1 MSIKKKTHKNKSKA
15 SDNSTKKKV
24 EKKATVKRAKPKKA
38 ASKKATSKKNT
49 SKKAAPKKAT
59 PKKAALKKATPKK
72 AAPKKAAPKKSA
84 PKKAAPKKSAP
95 KKAAPKKT
103 ATKKATSKKNT
114 SKKAAPKKTAPK
126 KIIKKEKSSKKTTS
140 KKTISKKEEFLP
152 EQYVVYP
159 SHGIGQILEIEKKE
173 IAGQMLTM
181 YVIEFEKEKMTLR
194 VPLEKTKEIGV
205 RKVSTKNQLK
215 EIFEI
220 LTGKAKIRR
229 TMWSRRA
236 QEYEAKINSGDIKLL
251 TEVVRDLF
259 RSDSQPEQSY
269 SERQLYE
276 AARERLSREVAV
288 IEKTDEQKAIEKIE
302 TILNNSNGGN
312 ENLNPDN

>member
-1 MSIKKKTHKNKSKA
+1 MSVKKRAQKNKSKA
-15 SDNSTKKKV
+15 AEKISKKKVVKKNMVKKASTKK
-24 EKKATVKRAKPKKA
+24 ASQKRAAP
-38 ASKKATSKKNT
+38 
-49 SKKAAPKKAT
+49 KKAAPKKTSSKKAV
-59 PKKAALKKATPKK
+59 PKKAAPRK
-72 AAPKKAAPKKSA
+72 AAPKKAAPKKTSSKKA
-84 PKKAAPKKSAP
+84 VPKKAAPKKATP
-95 KKAAPKKT
+95 NKT
-103 ATKKATSKKNT
+103 ATKK
-114 SKKAAPKKTAPK
+114 
-126 KIIKKEKSSKKTTS
+126 IIKKKESPKNSSEKRNVA
-140 KKTISKKEEFLP
+140 KKEEFLP

-159 SHGIGQILEIEKKE
+159 SHGIGQILLIEKKE

-194 VPLEKTKEIGV
+194 VPIEKTKEIGV
-205 RKVSTKNQLK
+205 RKISTKNQLK
-215 EIFEI
+215 DVFEI

-236 QEYEAKINSGDIKLL
+236 QEYETKINSGDIKLL

-288 IEKTDEQKAIEKIE
+288 IEKTDEQKAIEKME
-302 TILNNSNGGN
+302 TILNNSNVRN
-312 ENLNPDN
+312 EELSTEN

>member
-1 MSIKKKTHKNKSKA
+1 MSVKKKTQKNKSKA
-15 SDNSTKKKV
+15 AANTNKKKIVKKAIVKKAVTKKT
-24 EKKATVKRAKPKKA
+24 ATKKA
-38 ASKKATSKKNT
+38 A
-49 SKKAAPKKAT
+49 
-59 PKKAALKKATPKK
+59 PKK
-72 AAPKKAAPKKSA
+72 AAPKKAAPKKAA
-84 PKKAAPKKSAP
+84 PKKAAPKKVAP
-95 KKAAPKKT
+95 KKAS
-103 ATKKATSKKNT
+103 TKKAVPKRVIKK
-114 SKKAAPKKTAPK
+114 KKPPKKSSEKRNAA
-126 KIIKKEKSSKKTTS
+126 KKEDS
-140 KKTISKKEEFLP
+140 LP

-194 VPLEKTKEIGV
+194 VPIEKTKDIGV

-215 EIFEI
+215 DIFEI

-288 IEKTDEQKAIEKIE
+288 IEKTDEQKAIEKME
-302 TILNNSNGGN
+302 TILNNSNGRN
-312 ENLNPDN
+312 EELSTEDQE

>member
-1 MSIKKKTHKNKSKA
+1 MSVKKKTQKNKSKA
-15 SDNSTKKKV
+15 TDNTNKKKIV
-24 EKKATVKRAKPKKA
+24 RKTKVKKATL
-38 ASKKATSKKNT
+38 KKATT
-49 SKKAAPKKAT
+49 KKAAPKKVS
-59 PKKAALKKATPKK
+59 PKKASPKK
-72 AAPKKAAPKKSA
+72 AAPKKAA
-84 PKKAAPKKSAP
+84 
-95 KKAAPKKT
+95 T
-103 ATKKATSKKNT
+103 
-114 SKKAAPKKTAPK
+114 KKTAPK
-126 KIIKKEKSSKKTTS
+126 KAALKRVTKKKESPKKSSKKRTVV
-140 KKTISKKEEFLP
+140 KKEEFLP

-194 VPLEKTKEIGV
+194 VPIEKTKEIGV
-205 RKVSTKNQLK
+205 RKVSTRNQLK
-215 EIFEI
+215 NIFEI

-288 IEKTDEQKAIEKIE
+288 IEKTDEQKAIEKME
-302 TILNNSNGGN
+302 TILNNSNGRN
-312 ENLNPDN
+312 EELSTEE

>member
-1 MSIKKKTHKNKSKA
+1 MSVKKKTQKNKSKA
-15 SDNSTKKKV
+15 ADNSNKKKV
-24 EKKATVKRAKPKKA
+24 VKKTMMKKASPKNATPKKTAPKKTSPKKA
-38 ASKKATSKKNT
+38 V
-49 SKKAAPKKAT
+49 PKKAT
-59 PKKAALKKATPKK
+59 PKKAVPKK
-72 AAPKKAAPKKSA
+72 AAPKKAAT
-84 PKKAAPKKSAP
+84 KKAAPKKAATKRAGP
-95 KKAAPKKT
+95 KKVT
-103 ATKKATSKKNT
+103 
-114 SKKAAPKKTAPK
+114 PK
-126 KIIKKEKSSKKTTS
+126 KIIKKKESPKKFSGKRTVT
-140 KKTISKKEEFLP
+140 KKEEFLP

-194 VPLEKTKEIGV
+194 VPIEKTKEIGV

-215 EIFEI
+215 DIFEI

-236 QEYEAKINSGDIKLL
+236 QEYEAKINSGNIKLL

-288 IEKTDEQKAIEKIE
+288 IEKTDEQKAIEKME
-302 TILNNSNGGN
+302 TILNNSNGRN
-312 ENLNPDN
+312 EELSTEE

>member
-1 MSIKKKTHKNKSKA
+1 MSVKKKSQKNKSKA
-15 SDNSTKKKV
+15 SNNSVNRKVKKK
-24 EKKATVKRAKPKKA
+24 AK
-38 ASKKATSKKNT
+38 
-49 SKKAAPKKAT
+49 
-59 PKKAALKKATPKK
+59 L
-72 AAPKKAAPKKSA
+72 KKSA
-84 PKKAAPKKSAP
+84 PKKTASKKTSPKKSVPKKVASKKTSLKKSAP
-95 KKAAPKKT
+95 KKVSSKKTDPKKT
-103 ATKKATSKKNT
+103 KSKKVT
-114 SKKAAPKKTAPK
+114 SKKATVKKTSPNKVTSKKVIKKNEASKKPSVKKTA
-126 KIIKKEKSSKKTTS
+126 SKKN
-140 KKTISKKEEFLP
+140 EFLP

-173 IAGQMLTM
+173 IAGQMLKM
-181 YVIEFEKEKMTLR
+181 YVIEFEKEKMILR
-194 VPLEKTKEIGV
+194 VPIEKTKEIGV

-302 TILNNSNGGN
+302 TILNNSNGRN
-312 ENLNPDN
+312 ENLNSED

>member
-1 MSIKKKTHKNKSKA
+1 MSVKKKTQK
-15 SDNSTKKKV
+15 
-24 EKKATVKRAKPKKA
+24 AKPKKTA
-38 ASKKATSKKNT
+38 NNSKKKAVKKTATKKVIT
-49 SKKAAPKKAT
+49 KKSSPKKAAPKKAATKKSVPKKAATKKTAPKKASPKKAATKKSTPKKAT
-59 PKKAALKKATPKK
+59 PKKAAEKRAI
-72 AAPKKAAPKKSA
+72 
-84 PKKAAPKKSAP
+84 
-95 KKAAPKKT
+95 
-103 ATKKATSKKNT
+103 TKK
-114 SKKAAPKKTAPK
+114 
-126 KIIKKEKSSKKTTS
+126 EQ
-140 KKTISKKEEFLP
+140 FLP

-173 IAGQMLTM
+173 IAGQMLKM
-181 YVIEFEKEKMTLR
+181 YVIEFEKEKMILR
-194 VPLEKTKEIGV
+194 VPIEKTKEIGV

-288 IEKTDEQKAIEKIE
+288 IEKTDEQKAIEKME
-302 TILNNSNGGN
+302 TILNNSNVRN
-312 ENLNPDN
+312 EELITED

>member
-1 MSIKKKTHKNKSKA
+1 MSVKKKTQKNKSKA
-15 SDNSTKKKV
+15 AANTKKKKIV
-24 EKKATVKRAKPKKA
+24 KKALV
-38 ASKKATSKKNT
+38 
-49 SKKAAPKKAT
+49 KKAAPKKVATKKVT
-59 PKKAALKKATPKK
+59 PKKVTPKK
-72 AAPKKAAPKKSA
+72 AAPKKAAPKKAA
-84 PKKAAPKKSAP
+84 PKKAAPKKVATKKVTPKKVAP
-95 KKAAPKKT
+95 KKVIKKKDSPKK
-103 ATKKATSKKNT
+103 SL
-114 SKKAAPKKTAPK
+114 
-126 KIIKKEKSSKKTTS
+126 EKRTVA
-140 KKTISKKEEFLP
+140 KKEEFLP

-194 VPLEKTKEIGV
+194 VPIEKTKEIGV

-215 EIFEI
+215 DIFEI

-288 IEKTDEQKAIEKIE
+288 IEKTDEQKAIEKME
-302 TILNNSNGGN
+302 TILNNSNGRN
-312 ENLNPDN
+312 EELSTEDQE

>member
-1 MSIKKKTHKNKSKA
+1 MSVKKKTQK
-15 SDNSTKKKV
+15 
-24 EKKATVKRAKPKKA
+24 AKPKKTA
-38 ASKKATSKKNT
+38 INPKKKAVKKTATKKVITKKSSPKKATPKKVAT
-49 SKKAAPKKAT
+49 KKAGPKKVATKKAAPKKVATKKSTPKKAT
-59 PKKAALKKATPKK
+59 PKKAV
-72 AAPKKAAPKKSA
+72 S
-84 PKKAAPKKSAP
+84 
-95 KKAAPKKT
+95 KKT
-103 ATKKATSKKNT
+103 V
-114 SKKAAPKKTAPK
+114 SKKAASKKTAPK
-126 KIIKKEKSSKKTTS
+126 KVVEKKV
-140 KKTISKKEEFLP
+140 ISKKEQFLP
-152 EQYVVYP
+152 EQYVIYP

-173 IAGQMLTM
+173 IAGQMLKM
-181 YVIEFEKEKMTLR
+181 YVIEFEKEKMILR
-194 VPLEKTKEIGV
+194 VPIEKTKEIGV

-288 IEKTDEQKAIEKIE
+288 IEKTDEQKAIEKME
-302 TILNNSNGGN
+302 TILNNSNVRN
-312 ENLNPDN
+312 EEINTED

>member
-1 MSIKKKTHKNKSKA
+1 MSVKKKTQK
-15 SDNSTKKKV
+15 
-24 EKKATVKRAKPKKA
+24 AKPKKTA
-38 ASKKATSKKNT
+38 NNPKKKAVKKTAAKKVITKKSSPKKNT
-49 SKKAAPKKAT
+49 PKKVATKKAGPKKVAIKKDYPKKVATKKSTPKKAT
-59 PKKAALKKATPKK
+59 PKKVV
-72 AAPKKAAPKKSA
+72 
-84 PKKAAPKKSAP
+84 
-95 KKAAPKKT
+95 
-103 ATKKATSKKNT
+103 
-114 SKKAAPKKTAPK
+114 SKKAASKKTAPK
-126 KIIKKEKSSKKTTS
+126 KVVEKKV
-140 KKTISKKEEFLP
+140 ISKKEQFLP
-152 EQYVVYP
+152 EQYVIYP

-173 IAGQMLTM
+173 IAGQMLKM
-181 YVIEFEKEKMTLR
+181 YVIEFEKEKMILR
-194 VPLEKTKEIGV
+194 VPVEKTKEIGV

-288 IEKTDEQKAIEKIE
+288 IEKTDEQKAVEKIE
-302 TILNNSNGGN
+302 TILNNSNGRN
-312 ENLNPDN
+312 EEINTED

>member
-1 MSIKKKTHKNKSKA
+1 MSVKKKTQK
-15 SDNSTKKKV
+15 
-24 EKKATVKRAKPKKA
+24 AKPKKTA
-38 ASKKATSKKNT
+38 NNPKKKAVKKT
-49 SKKAAPKKAT
+49 ATKKVITKKSSPKKAT
-59 PKKAALKKATPKK
+59 PKKVATKKAGPKKVATKKAAPKKVATKKSTPKKATPKK
-72 AAPKKAAPKKSA
+72 VV
-84 PKKAAPKKSAP
+84 
-95 KKAAPKKT
+95 
-103 ATKKATSKKNT
+103 
-114 SKKAAPKKTAPK
+114 SKKAASKKTAPK
-126 KIIKKEKSSKKTTS
+126 KVVEKKV
-140 KKTISKKEEFLP
+140 ISKKEQFLP
-152 EQYVVYP
+152 EQYVIYP

-173 IAGQMLTM
+173 IAGQMLKM
-181 YVIEFEKEKMTLR
+181 YVIEFEKEKMILR
-194 VPLEKTKEIGV
+194 VPIEKTKEIGV

-288 IEKTDEQKAIEKIE
+288 IEKTDEQKAIEKME
-302 TILNNSNGGN
+302 TILNNSNGRN
-312 ENLNPDN
+312 EEINTED

>member
-1 MSIKKKTHKNKSKA
+1 MSVKKKTQK
-15 SDNSTKKKV
+15 T
-24 EKKATVKRAKPKKA
+24 KPKKTA
-38 ASKKATSKKNT
+38 NNSKKKAVKKT
-49 SKKAAPKKAT
+49 VTKKVITKKSS
-59 PKKAALKKATPKK
+59 PKKAALKKAAPKK
-72 AAPKKAAPKKSA
+72 AAPKKAAPKKA
-84 PKKAAPKKSAP
+84 AAKKAAPKKAAA
-95 KKAAPKKT
+95 KKAAPKK
-103 ATKKATSKKNT
+103 AAAKKVVEKKV
-114 SKKAAPKKTAPK
+114 
-126 KIIKKEKSSKKTTS
+126 
-140 KKTISKKEEFLP
+140 ISKKEEFLP

-181 YVIEFEKEKMTLR
+181 YVIEFEKEKMILR
-194 VPLEKTKEIGV
+194 VPIEKTKEIGV

-288 IEKTDEQKAIEKIE
+288 IEKTDEQKAIEKME
-302 TILNNSNGGN
+302 TILNNSNGRN
-312 ENLNPDN
+312 EEINTED

>member
-1 MSIKKKTHKNKSKA
+1 MSVKKKTQKNKSKA
-15 SDNSTKKKV
+15 AANTNKKKIVKKAMVKKAVTKKT
-24 EKKATVKRAKPKKA
+24 ATKKA
-38 ASKKATSKKNT
+38 A
-49 SKKAAPKKAT
+49 
-59 PKKAALKKATPKK
+59 PKK
-72 AAPKKAAPKKSA
+72 AAPKKAAPKKAAPKKVA
-84 PKKAAPKKSAP
+84 PKKASTKKAVPKRVIKKKKPPKKSSE
-95 KKAAPKKT
+95 KRNAA
-103 ATKKATSKKNT
+103 
-114 SKKAAPKKTAPK
+114 
-126 KIIKKEKSSKKTTS
+126 
-140 KKTISKKEEFLP
+140 KKEEFLP

-194 VPLEKTKEIGV
+194 VPIEKTKEIGV

-215 EIFEI
+215 DIFEI

-288 IEKTDEQKAIEKIE
+288 IEKTDEQKAIEKME
-302 TILNNSNGGN
+302 TILNNSNGRN
-312 ENLNPDN
+312 EELSTEDQE

>member
-1 MSIKKKTHKNKSKA
+1 MSVKKKTQK
-15 SDNSTKKKV
+15 
-24 EKKATVKRAKPKKA
+24 AKPKKTA
-38 ASKKATSKKNT
+38 NNSKKKAVKKT
-49 SKKAAPKKAT
+49 VTKKIITKKSS
-59 PKKAALKKATPKK
+59 PKK
-72 AAPKKAAPKKSA
+72 AAPKKAAAKKAAVKKTAPKKAAVKKTA
-84 PKKAAPKKSAP
+84 PKKAAAKKAAIKKTAPKKAAAKKAAPKK
-95 KKAAPKKT
+95 AA
-103 ATKKATSKKNT
+103 A
-114 SKKAAPKKTAPK
+114 K
-126 KIIKKEKSSKKTTS
+126 KIVEKKV
-140 KKTISKKEEFLP
+140 ISKKEEFLP

-181 YVIEFEKEKMTLR
+181 YVIEFEKEKMILR
-194 VPLEKTKEIGV
+194 VPIEKTKEIGV

-288 IEKTDEQKAIEKIE
+288 IEKTDEQKAIEKME
-302 TILNNSNGGN
+302 TILNNSNGRN
-312 ENLNPDN
+312 EEINTED

>member
-1 MSIKKKTHKNKSKA
+1 MSVKKKTQKNKSKA
-15 SDNSTKKKV
+15 TANTKKKKIV
-24 EKKATVKRAKPKKA
+24 KKAMVKKA
-38 ASKKATSKKNT
+38 A
-49 SKKAAPKKAT
+49 
-59 PKKAALKKATPKK
+59 PKKAALKKAAPKKVATKKVATKKAAPKK
-72 AAPKKAAPKKSA
+72 AAPKKAAPKK
-84 PKKAAPKKSAP
+84 AAK
-95 KKAAPKKT
+95 
-103 ATKKATSKKNT
+103 
-114 SKKAAPKKTAPK
+114 KKTAPK
-126 KIIKKEKSSKKTTS
+126 KVATKKVTPKKVAQKKVIKKKDSSKKSLEKRTVA
-140 KKTISKKEEFLP
+140 KKEEFLP

-194 VPLEKTKEIGV
+194 VPIEKTKEIGV

-215 EIFEI
+215 DIFEI

-288 IEKTDEQKAIEKIE
+288 IEKTDEQKAIEKME
-302 TILNNSNGGN
+302 TILNNSNGRN
-312 ENLNPDN
+312 EELSTEDQE

>member
-49 SKKAAPKKAT
+49 
-59 PKKAALKKATPKK
+59 PKK
-72 AAPKKAAPKKSA
+72 AAPKKAAPKKAAPKKAA

-126 KIIKKEKSSKKTTS
+126 KINKKEKPSKKTTS

-288 IEKTDEQKAIEKIE
+288 IEKNDEQKAIEKIE

>member
-1 MSIKKKTHKNKSKA
+1 MSVKKKTQKA
-15 SDNSTKKKV
+15 KPKKTANNPKKKAVKKTATKKVITKKSSPKKTTPKKV
-24 EKKATVKRAKPKKA
+24 ATKKAAPKKVATKKAAPKKVATKKSTAKKATPKKIVSKKA
-38 ASKKATSKKNT
+38 ASKK
-49 SKKAAPKKAT
+49 
-59 PKKAALKKATPKK
+59 
-72 AAPKKAAPKKSA
+72 
-84 PKKAAPKKSAP
+84 
-95 KKAAPKKT
+95 
-103 ATKKATSKKNT
+103 
-114 SKKAAPKKTAPK
+114 TAPK
-126 KIIKKEKSSKKTTS
+126 KVVEKKV
-140 KKTISKKEEFLP
+140 ISKKEQFLP
-152 EQYVVYP
+152 EQYVIYP

-173 IAGQMLTM
+173 IAGQMLKM
-181 YVIEFEKEKMTLR
+181 YVIEFEKEKMILR
-194 VPLEKTKEIGV
+194 VPIEKTKEIGV

-288 IEKTDEQKAIEKIE
+288 IEKTDEQKAIEKME
-302 TILNNSNGGN
+302 TILNNSNGRN
-312 ENLNPDN
+312 EEINTED

>member
-1 MSIKKKTHKNKSKA
+1 MSVKKKIKKTETKKSVKKPAKKTVSKKTAVKKIVTKKTVGKKA
-15 SDNSTKKKV
+15 SSKKV
-24 EKKATVKRAKPKKA
+24 
-38 ASKKATSKKNT
+38 
-49 SKKAAPKKAT
+49 T
-59 PKKAALKKATPKK
+59 PKKASPKKASPKKASSKKVSSKKVTPKK
-72 AAPKKAAPKKSA
+72 VTPKKMPIKKVIE
-84 PKKAAPKKSAP
+84 
-95 KKAAPKKT
+95 
-103 ATKKATSKKNT
+103 
-114 SKKAAPKKTAPK
+114 K
-126 KIIKKEKSSKKTTS
+126 KIINKKD
-140 KKTISKKEEFLP
+140 EFFP

-173 IAGQMLTM
+173 IAGQFLTM
-181 YVIEFEKEKMTLR
+181 YVIEFEKEKMILR
-194 VPLEKTKEIGV
+194 VPIEKTKEIGV
-205 RKVSTKNQLK
+205 RKVSTRNQLK
-215 EIFEI
+215 EIFDI

-288 IEKTDEQKAIEKIE
+288 IEKTDEQKAIEKME
-302 TILNNSNGGN
+302 TILNNSNPRS
-312 ENLNPDN
+312 EELSSED

>member
-1 MSIKKKTHKNKSKA
+1 MSVKKKTQK
-15 SDNSTKKKV
+15 
-24 EKKATVKRAKPKKA
+24 AKPKKTA
-38 ASKKATSKKNT
+38 NNSKKKAVKKT
-49 SKKAAPKKAT
+49 VTKKVITKKSS
-59 PKKAALKKATPKK
+59 PKKAAAKK
-72 AAPKKAAPKKSA
+72 AAPKKAAA
-84 PKKAAPKKSAP
+84 
-95 KKAAPKKT
+95 KKT
-103 ATKKATSKKNT
+103 AAKKVVEKKV
-114 SKKAAPKKTAPK
+114 
-126 KIIKKEKSSKKTTS
+126 
-140 KKTISKKEEFLP
+140 ISKKEEFLP

-181 YVIEFEKEKMTLR
+181 YVIEFEKEKMILR
-194 VPLEKTKEIGV
+194 VPIEKTKEIGV

-288 IEKTDEQKAIEKIE
+288 IEKTDEQKAIEKME
-302 TILNNSNGGN
+302 TILNNSNGRN
-312 ENLNPDN
+312 EEINTED

>member
-24 EKKATVKRAKPKKA
+24 EKKATVKRAKPKKVSLKKA

-72 AAPKKAAPKKSA
+72 AAPKKAAPKKTA
-84 PKKAAPKKSAP
+84 P
-95 KKAAPKKT
+95 
-103 ATKKATSKKNT
+103 KKATSKKNT
-114 SKKAAPKKTAPK
+114 SKKAALKKTAPK
-126 KIIKKEKSSKKTTS
+126 KIIKKEKPSKKTTS

>member
-1 MSIKKKTHKNKSKA
+1 MSVKKKTQK
-15 SDNSTKKKV
+15 
-24 EKKATVKRAKPKKA
+24 AKPKKTA
-38 ASKKATSKKNT
+38 NNSKKKAVKKT
-49 SKKAAPKKAT
+49 VTKKVITKKSS
-59 PKKAALKKATPKK
+59 PKKAAA
-72 AAPKKAAPKKSA
+72 
-84 PKKAAPKKSAP
+84 

-103 ATKKATSKKNT
+103 AAKKVVEKKV
-114 SKKAAPKKTAPK
+114 
-126 KIIKKEKSSKKTTS
+126 
-140 KKTISKKEEFLP
+140 ISKKEEFLP

-181 YVIEFEKEKMTLR
+181 YVIEFEKEKMILR
-194 VPLEKTKEIGV
+194 VPIEKTKEIGV

-288 IEKTDEQKAIEKIE
+288 IEKTDEQKAIEKME
-302 TILNNSNGGN
+302 TILNNSNGRN
-312 ENLNPDN
+312 EEINTED

>member
-1 MSIKKKTHKNKSKA
+1 MSVKKKTQK
-15 SDNSTKKKV
+15 
-24 EKKATVKRAKPKKA
+24 AKPKKTA
-38 ASKKATSKKNT
+38 NNSKKKAVKKT
-49 SKKAAPKKAT
+49 VTKKVITKKSSPKKAAAKKAAPKKTAPKKT
-59 PKKAALKKATPKK
+59 APKKAAAKKTAAKKAAPKK
-72 AAPKKAAPKKSA
+72 AAPKKAAPKKA
-84 PKKAAPKKSAP
+84 AAKKAAA
-95 KKAAPKKT
+95 KKT
-103 ATKKATSKKNT
+103 AAKKVVEKKV
-114 SKKAAPKKTAPK
+114 
-126 KIIKKEKSSKKTTS
+126 
-140 KKTISKKEEFLP
+140 ISKKDEFLP

-181 YVIEFEKEKMTLR
+181 YVIEFEKEKMILR
-194 VPLEKTKEIGV
+194 VPIEKTKEIGV

-288 IEKTDEQKAIEKIE
+288 IEKTDEQKAIEKME
-302 TILNNSNGGN
+302 TILNNSNGRN
-312 ENLNPDN
+312 EEINTED

>member
-1 MSIKKKTHKNKSKA
+1 MSVKKKTQKAKPKKTANNSKKKA
-15 SDNSTKKKV
+15 VKKTVTKKVITKKSSP
-24 EKKATVKRAKPKKA
+24 KKAAPKKTAPKKA
-38 ASKKATSKKNT
+38 ASKKAAAKKAAA
-49 SKKAAPKKAT
+49 KKAAPKKAT
-59 PKKAALKKATPKK
+59 AKK
-72 AAPKKAAPKKSA
+72 AAPKKAAPKKTA
-84 PKKAAPKKSAP
+84 AKKVVEKKV
-95 KKAAPKKT
+95 
-103 ATKKATSKKNT
+103 
-114 SKKAAPKKTAPK
+114 
-126 KIIKKEKSSKKTTS
+126 
-140 KKTISKKEEFLP
+140 ISKKEEFLP

-181 YVIEFEKEKMTLR
+181 YVIEFEKEKMILR
-194 VPLEKTKEIGV
+194 VPIEKTKEIGV

-288 IEKTDEQKAIEKIE
+288 IEKTDEQKAIEKME
-302 TILNNSNGGN
+302 TILNNSNGRN
-312 ENLNPDN
+312 EEMMHEENEFYVTSFRESINFKTFSSTSVLL

>member
-1 MSIKKKTHKNKSKA
+1 MSVKKKTQK
-15 SDNSTKKKV
+15 T
-24 EKKATVKRAKPKKA
+24 KPKKTA
-38 ASKKATSKKNT
+38 NNSKKKAVKKT
-49 SKKAAPKKAT
+49 VTKKVITKKSS
-59 PKKAALKKATPKK
+59 PKK
-72 AAPKKAAPKKSA
+72 AAPKKAAPKKAA
-84 PKKAAPKKSAP
+84 PKKAAPKK
-95 KKAAPKKT
+95 AAPKKV
-103 ATKKATSKKNT
+103 AAKKVVEKKV
-114 SKKAAPKKTAPK
+114 
-126 KIIKKEKSSKKTTS
+126 
-140 KKTISKKEEFLP
+140 ISKKEEFLP

-181 YVIEFEKEKMTLR
+181 YVIEFEKEKMILR
-194 VPLEKTKEIGV
+194 VPIEKTKEIGV

-288 IEKTDEQKAIEKIE
+288 IEKTDEQKAIEKME
-302 TILNNSNGGN
+302 TILNNSNGRN
-312 ENLNPDN
+312 EEINTED

>member
-1 MSIKKKTHKNKSKA
+1 MSVKKKTQK
-15 SDNSTKKKV
+15 T
-24 EKKATVKRAKPKKA
+24 KPKKTA
-38 ASKKATSKKNT
+38 NNSKKKAVKKT
-49 SKKAAPKKAT
+49 VTKKVITKKSSPKKAAPKKAAAKKTAPKKTAPKKTAPKKVT
-59 PKKAALKKATPKK
+59 PKKAAPKKVATKKAAPKK
-72 AAPKKAAPKKSA
+72 AAPKKAAPKKA
-84 PKKAAPKKSAP
+84 AAKKATPKKAAAKKVVE
-95 KKAAPKKT
+95 KKV
-103 ATKKATSKKNT
+103 
-114 SKKAAPKKTAPK
+114 
-126 KIIKKEKSSKKTTS
+126 
-140 KKTISKKEEFLP
+140 ISKKEEFLP

-181 YVIEFEKEKMTLR
+181 YVIEFEKEKMILR
-194 VPLEKTKEIGV
+194 VPIEKTKEIGV

-288 IEKTDEQKAIEKIE
+288 IEKTDEQKAIEKME
-302 TILNNSNGGN
+302 TILNNSNGRN
-312 ENLNPDN
+312 EEINTED

>member
-1 MSIKKKTHKNKSKA
+1 MSVKKKTQK
-15 SDNSTKKKV
+15 
-24 EKKATVKRAKPKKA
+24 AKPKKTA
-38 ASKKATSKKNT
+38 NNPKKKAVKKTATKKAITKKSSPKKATPKKVAT
-49 SKKAAPKKAT
+49 KKAGPKKVATKKAGPKKVATKKSTPKKAT
-59 PKKAALKKATPKK
+59 PKKAV
-72 AAPKKAAPKKSA
+72 S
-84 PKKAAPKKSAP
+84 
-95 KKAAPKKT
+95 KKT
-103 ATKKATSKKNT
+103 V
-114 SKKAAPKKTAPK
+114 SKKAASKKTAPK
-126 KIIKKEKSSKKTTS
+126 KVVEKKA
-140 KKTISKKEEFLP
+140 ISKKEQFLP

-181 YVIEFEKEKMTLR
+181 YVIEFEKEKMILR
-194 VPLEKTKEIGV
+194 VPIEKTKEIGV

-288 IEKTDEQKAIEKIE
+288 IEKTDEQKAVEKME
-302 TILNNSNGGN
+302 TILNNSNGRN
-312 ENLNPDN
+312 EEINTED

>member
-1 MSIKKKTHKNKSKA
+1 MSVKKKTQKAKQKKTANNPNKKA
-15 SDNSTKKKV
+15 VKKTATKKV
-24 EKKATVKRAKPKKA
+24 ITKK
-38 ASKKATSKKNT
+38 SS
-49 SKKAAPKKAT
+49 PKKAT
-59 PKKAALKKATPKK
+59 PKKVATKKAGPKKVATKKAAPKKVATKKSTPKKATPKK
-72 AAPKKAAPKKSA
+72 VV
-84 PKKAAPKKSAP
+84 
-95 KKAAPKKT
+95 
-103 ATKKATSKKNT
+103 
-114 SKKAAPKKTAPK
+114 SKKAASKKTAPK
-126 KIIKKEKSSKKTTS
+126 KVVEKKV
-140 KKTISKKEEFLP
+140 ISKKEQFLP
-152 EQYVVYP
+152 EQYVIYP

-173 IAGQMLTM
+173 IAGQMLKM
-181 YVIEFEKEKMTLR
+181 YVIEFEKEKMILR
-194 VPLEKTKEIGV
+194 VPIEKTKEIGV

-288 IEKTDEQKAIEKIE
+288 IEKTDEQKAIEKME
-302 TILNNSNGGN
+302 TILNNSNGRN
-312 ENLNPDN
+312 EEINTEV

>member
-1 MSIKKKTHKNKSKA
+1 MSVKKKTQK
-15 SDNSTKKKV
+15 
-24 EKKATVKRAKPKKA
+24 AKPKKTA
-38 ASKKATSKKNT
+38 NNPKKKAVKKT
-49 SKKAAPKKAT
+49 ATKKIITKKSSPKKAT
-59 PKKAALKKATPKK
+59 PKKVATKKASPKKVAIKKDSPKKVATKKSTPKKATPKK
-72 AAPKKAAPKKSA
+72 VV
-84 PKKAAPKKSAP
+84 
-95 KKAAPKKT
+95 
-103 ATKKATSKKNT
+103 
-114 SKKAAPKKTAPK
+114 SKKAASNKTVPEKVDKKKA
-126 KIIKKEKSSKKTTS
+126 
-140 KKTISKKEEFLP
+140 ISKKEQFLP
-152 EQYVVYP
+152 EQYVIYP

-173 IAGQMLTM
+173 IAGQMLKM
-181 YVIEFEKEKMTLR
+181 YVIEFEKEKMILR
-194 VPLEKTKEIGV
+194 VPIEKTKEIGV

-288 IEKTDEQKAIEKIE
+288 IEKTDEQKAVEKME
-302 TILNNSNGGN
+302 TILNNSNGRN
-312 ENLNPDN
+312 EEINTED

>member
-1 MSIKKKTHKNKSKA
+1 MSVKKKSQKNKSKA
-15 SDNSTKKKV
+15 SNNSVNRKVKKK
-24 EKKATVKRAKPKKA
+24 A
-38 ASKKATSKKNT
+38 N
-49 SKKAAPKKAT
+49 
-59 PKKAALKKATPKK
+59 L
-72 AAPKKAAPKKSA
+72 KKSA
-84 PKKAAPKKSAP
+84 PKKTASKKTSPKKSVPKKVASKKTSLKKSAP
-95 KKAAPKKT
+95 KKVSSKKTDPKKT
-103 ATKKATSKKNT
+103 KSKKVT
-114 SKKAAPKKTAPK
+114 SKKATVKKTSPNKVTSK
-126 KIIKKEKSSKKTTS
+126 KVIKKNEASKKPSVKKTTS
-140 KKTISKKEEFLP
+140 KKNEFLP

-173 IAGQMLTM
+173 IAGQMLKM
-181 YVIEFEKEKMTLR
+181 YVIEFEKEKMILR
-194 VPLEKTKEIGV
+194 VPIEKTKEIGV

-288 IEKTDEQKAIEKIE
+288 IEKIDEQKAIEKME
-302 TILNNSNGGN
+302 TVLNNSNGRN
-312 ENLNPDN
+312 EEQSTED

>member
-1 MSIKKKTHKNKSKA
+1 MSVKKKSQKNKSKA
-15 SDNSTKKKV
+15 SNNSVNRKVKKK
-24 EKKATVKRAKPKKA
+24 A
-38 ASKKATSKKNT
+38 N
-49 SKKAAPKKAT
+49 
-59 PKKAALKKATPKK
+59 L
-72 AAPKKAAPKKSA
+72 KKSA
-84 PKKAAPKKSAP
+84 PKKTASKKTSPKKSVPKKVASKKTSLKKSAP
-95 KKAAPKKT
+95 KKVSSKKTDPKKT
-103 ATKKATSKKNT
+103 KSKKVT
-114 SKKAAPKKTAPK
+114 SKKATVKKTSPNKVTSKKVIKKNEASKKPSVKKTA
-126 KIIKKEKSSKKTTS
+126 SKKN
-140 KKTISKKEEFLP
+140 EFLP

-173 IAGQMLTM
+173 IAGQMLKM
-181 YVIEFEKEKMTLR
+181 YVIEFEKEKMILR
-194 VPLEKTKEIGV
+194 VPIEKTKEIGV

-288 IEKTDEQKAIEKIE
+288 IEKIDEQKAIEKME
-302 TILNNSNGGN
+302 TVLNNSNGRN
-312 ENLNPDN
+312 EEQSTED

>member
-1 MSIKKKTHKNKSKA
+1 MSVKKKTQKNKSKA
-15 SDNSTKKKV
+15 ADNSTKKKV
-24 EKKATVKRAKPKKA
+24 V
-38 ASKKATSKKNT
+38 
-49 SKKAAPKKAT
+49 KKAAPKKAV
-59 PKKAALKKATPKK
+59 PKK
-72 AAPKKAAPKKSA
+72 AAPKKAAPKKA
-84 PKKAAPKKSAP
+84 APKKAVPKKAVPKKAAPKKAVP
-95 KKAAPKKT
+95 KKAAPKKVIQKRESL
-103 ATKKATSKKNT
+103 KKSVE
-114 SKKAAPKKTAPK
+114 KKT
-126 KIIKKEKSSKKTTS
+126 SN
-140 KKTISKKEEFLP
+140 KKEEFLP

-194 VPLEKTKEIGV
+194 VPIEKTKEIGV

-220 LTGKAKIRR
+220 LTGKAKVRR

-288 IEKTDEQKAIEKIE
+288 IERTDEQKAIEKME
-302 TILNNSNGGN
+302 TILNNSNGRN
-312 ENLNPDN
+312 EELNSED

>member
-1 MSIKKKTHKNKSKA
+1 MLCTSLNLLGIFLMSVKKKIKKTE
-15 SDNSTKKKV
+15 TKK
-24 EKKATVKRAKPKKA
+24 TVKKPAKKTVSKKTA
-38 ASKKATSKKNT
+38 VKKIVAKKTVGKKTSSKKATPKKVT
-49 SKKAAPKKAT
+49 PKKVTPKKAT
-59 PKKAALKKATPKK
+59 PKKVTPKKVTPKK
-72 AAPKKAAPKKSA
+72 ASPTKASSKKASPKKASSKKVTPKKM
-84 PKKAAPKKSAP
+84 PIKKVIE
-95 KKAAPKKT
+95 
-103 ATKKATSKKNT
+103 
-114 SKKAAPKKTAPK
+114 K
-126 KIIKKEKSSKKTTS
+126 KIINKKD
-140 KKTISKKEEFLP
+140 EFFP

-173 IAGQMLTM
+173 IAGQFLTM

-194 VPLEKTKEIGV
+194 VPIEKTKEIGV
-205 RKVSTKNQLK
+205 RKVSTRNQLK
-215 EIFEI
+215 EIFDI

-288 IEKTDEQKAIEKIE
+288 IEKTDEQKAIEKME
-302 TILNNSNGGN
+302 TILNNSNPRS
-312 ENLNPDN
+312 EELNSED

>member
-1 MSIKKKTHKNKSKA
+1 MSVKKKTQK
-15 SDNSTKKKV
+15 
-24 EKKATVKRAKPKKA
+24 AKPKKTA
-38 ASKKATSKKNT
+38 NNPKKKAVKKT
-49 SKKAAPKKAT
+49 ATKKVITKKSSPKKAT
-59 PKKAALKKATPKK
+59 PKKVATKKAGPKKVSIKKDSPKKVATKKSTPKKATPKK
-72 AAPKKAAPKKSA
+72 VV
-84 PKKAAPKKSAP
+84 
-95 KKAAPKKT
+95 
-103 ATKKATSKKNT
+103 
-114 SKKAAPKKTAPK
+114 SKKAASKKTAPK
-126 KIIKKEKSSKKTTS
+126 KVVEKKVK
-140 KKTISKKEEFLP
+140 SKKEQFLP
-152 EQYVVYP
+152 EQYVIYP

-173 IAGQMLTM
+173 IAGQMLKM
-181 YVIEFEKEKMTLR
+181 YVIEFEKEKMILR
-194 VPLEKTKEIGV
+194 VPIEKTKEIGV

-288 IEKTDEQKAIEKIE
+288 IEKTDEQKAIEKME
-302 TILNNSNGGN
+302 TILNNSNGRN
-312 ENLNPDN
+312 EEINTED

>member
-1 MSIKKKTHKNKSKA
+1 MSVKKKTQKAKPKKTANNSKKKA
-15 SDNSTKKKV
+15 VKKTVTKKVITKKSSP
-24 EKKATVKRAKPKKA
+24 KKAAPKKTAPKKA
-38 ASKKATSKKNT
+38 ASKKAAA
-49 SKKAAPKKAT
+49 KKAAPKKAT
-59 PKKAALKKATPKK
+59 AKK
-72 AAPKKAAPKKSA
+72 AAPKKAAPKKTA
-84 PKKAAPKKSAP
+84 AKKVVEKKV
-95 KKAAPKKT
+95 
-103 ATKKATSKKNT
+103 
-114 SKKAAPKKTAPK
+114 
-126 KIIKKEKSSKKTTS
+126 
-140 KKTISKKEEFLP
+140 ISKKEEFLP

-181 YVIEFEKEKMTLR
+181 YVIEFEKEKMILR
-194 VPLEKTKEIGV
+194 VPIEKTKEIGV

-288 IEKTDEQKAIEKIE
+288 IEKTDEQKAIEKME
-302 TILNNSNGGN
+302 TILNNSNGRN
-312 ENLNPDN
+312 EEINTED

>member
-49 SKKAAPKKAT
+49 SKKAAPKKSA
-59 PKKAALKKATPKK
+59 PKK

-126 KIIKKEKSSKKTTS
+126 KIIKKEKPSKKTTS

>member
-1 MSIKKKTHKNKSKA
+1 MSVKKKTQK
-15 SDNSTKKKV
+15 
-24 EKKATVKRAKPKKA
+24 AKPKKTA
-38 ASKKATSKKNT
+38 NNSKKKAVKKT
-49 SKKAAPKKAT
+49 VTKKVIT
-59 PKKAALKKATPKK
+59 
-72 AAPKKAAPKKSA
+72 KKSS
-84 PKKAAPKKSAP
+84 P
-95 KKAAPKKT
+95 
-103 ATKKATSKKNT
+103 
-114 SKKAAPKKTAPK
+114 KKAAPKKTAPK
-126 KIIKKEKSSKKTTS
+126 KVVEKKVK
-140 KKTISKKEEFLP
+140 SKKEQFLP
-152 EQYVVYP
+152 EQYVIYP

-173 IAGQMLTM
+173 IAGQMLKM
-181 YVIEFEKEKMTLR
+181 YVIEFEKEKMILR
-194 VPLEKTKEIGV
+194 VPIEKTKEIGV

-288 IEKTDEQKAIEKIE
+288 IEKTDEQKAIEKME
-302 TILNNSNGGN
+302 TILNNSNGRN
-312 ENLNPDN
+312 EEINTED

>member
-1 MSIKKKTHKNKSKA
+1 MSVKKKTQKA
-15 SDNSTKKKV
+15 KPKKTANNPKKKAVKKTAAKKVITKKSSPKKNTPKKV
-24 EKKATVKRAKPKKA
+24 ATKKAGPKKVAIKKDYPKKVATKKSTPKKATPEKVVSKKA
-38 ASKKATSKKNT
+38 ASKK
-49 SKKAAPKKAT
+49 
-59 PKKAALKKATPKK
+59 
-72 AAPKKAAPKKSA
+72 
-84 PKKAAPKKSAP
+84 
-95 KKAAPKKT
+95 
-103 ATKKATSKKNT
+103 
-114 SKKAAPKKTAPK
+114 TAPK
-126 KIIKKEKSSKKTTS
+126 KVVEKKV
-140 KKTISKKEEFLP
+140 ISKKEQFLP
-152 EQYVVYP
+152 EQYVIYP

-173 IAGQMLTM
+173 IAGQMLKM
-181 YVIEFEKEKMTLR
+181 YVIEFEKEKMILR
-194 VPLEKTKEIGV
+194 VPVEKTKEIGV

-276 AARERLSREVAV
+276 AARERLSREVRSESV
-288 IEKTDEQKAIEKIE
+288 V
-302 TILNNSNGGN
+302 
-312 ENLNPDN
+312 

>member
-49 SKKAAPKKAT
+49 
-59 PKKAALKKATPKK
+59 PKK
-72 AAPKKAAPKKSA
+72 AAPKKAAPKKAAPKKAA

-126 KIIKKEKSSKKTTS
+126 KINKKEKPSKKTTS

-312 ENLNPDN
+312 ENLNSDN